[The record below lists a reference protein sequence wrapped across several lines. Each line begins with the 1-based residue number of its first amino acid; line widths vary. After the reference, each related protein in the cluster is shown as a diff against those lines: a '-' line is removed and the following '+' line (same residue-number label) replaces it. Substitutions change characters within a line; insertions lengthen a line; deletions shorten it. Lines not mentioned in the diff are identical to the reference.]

1 MRTALIVGAGIGG
14 LAAGLSLRRAGWDVR
29 ILERAGSPR
38 ELGFALALAPNA
50 VAALR
55 ELGVADAVIRGG
67 HVTRSLEIR
76 QGDGTRLKR
85 IEFDTARGALY
96 SLVALRT
103 VVHGTLLEAVGR
115 DPLVLDSAAAGF
127 DCTRDGVRVRLA
139 DGREVAG
146 DILVGADGVGSVIRR
161 QLHPAE
167 PPPRPSGFHALRG
180 VTHGAVA
187 RLGDVSAAVYLGDGL
202 EAGLARAD
210 ASAVYWYLSLLDAD
224 VEGTAMDPRA
234 VLARAAARLD
244 PRFGAIARDARPDD
258 LRLERLLQ
266 RDALDQWGSGPVTLL
281 GDAAHPVLPYTAQ
294 GAALALEDAVA
305 LGLALAGSGDPA
317 SGLRRYEQVRS
328 KRTRGV
334 VRLGPRIG
342 AVTTTR
348 SRGKRVLRDTAIRML
363 PGSLLSGALSRHARD
378 PHHAL
383 RSS

>member
-115 DPLVLDSAAAGF
+115 GPLLLDSAAAGF

-383 RSS
+383 RSP

>member
-55 ELGVADAVIRGG
+55 ELGVADAVIRDG

-85 IEFDTARGALY
+85 IEFDTGRGALY

-103 VVHGTLLEAVGR
+103 VVHGTLLDAVGR
-115 DPLVLDSAAAGF
+115 GPLVLDSAATGF
-127 DCTRDGVRVRLA
+127 DRTRDGVRVRLA
-139 DGREVAG
+139 DGRAVAG

-187 RLGDVSAAVYLGDGL
+187 RLGDLSAAVYLGDGL

-210 ASAVYWYLSLLDAD
+210 ASAVYWYLSLLDAE
-224 VEGTAMDPRA
+224 VEGAAMDPRA
-234 VLARAAARLD
+234 VLARAAAGLD
-244 PRFGAIARDARPDD
+244 PRFGAIARDARADD

-266 RDALDQWGSGPVTLL
+266 RDPLDQWGSGPVTLL

-305 LGLALAGSGDPA
+305 LGLALAGSGEPA

-348 SRGKRVLRDTAIRML
+348 SRVKRVLRDTAIRML

-383 RSS
+383 RSP

>member
-55 ELGVADAVIRGG
+55 ELGVADAVIRDG

-85 IEFDTARGALY
+85 IEFDTGRGALY

-103 VVHGTLLEAVGR
+103 VVHGTLLDAVGR
-115 DPLVLDSAAAGF
+115 GPLVLDSAATGF
-127 DCTRDGVRVRLA
+127 DRTRDGVRVRLA
-139 DGREVAG
+139 DGRAVAG

-187 RLGDVSAAVYLGDGL
+187 RLGDLSAAVYLGDGL

-210 ASAVYWYLSLLDAD
+210 ASAVYWYLSLLDAE
-224 VEGTAMDPRA
+224 VEGAAMDPRA
-234 VLARAAARLD
+234 VLARAAAGLD
-244 PRFGAIARDARPDD
+244 PRFGAIAQDARADD

-266 RDALDQWGSGPVTLL
+266 RDPLDQWGSGPVTLL

-305 LGLALAGSGDPA
+305 LGLALAGSGEPA

-348 SRGKRVLRDTAIRML
+348 SRVKRVLRDTAIRML

-383 RSS
+383 RSP